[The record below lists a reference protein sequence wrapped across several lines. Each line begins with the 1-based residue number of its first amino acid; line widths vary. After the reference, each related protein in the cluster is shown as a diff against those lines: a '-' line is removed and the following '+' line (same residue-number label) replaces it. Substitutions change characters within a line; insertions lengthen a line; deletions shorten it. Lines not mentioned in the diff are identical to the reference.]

1 MAAVSHPQSHA
12 GLEPWNKDQD
22 TVYALNRGDLAKER
36 ERLEYNHRN
45 IFLPL
50 CGGLCPQQ
58 ILTHLKNQ
66 QNPRVAEIATGT
78 GIWLRDMAKLLPSS
92 AELRGIDM
100 DTTKF
105 PPPSDLPPNISLL
118 QHNALKPF
126 PEEMHGSFDMIHIR
140 LIGSGMRKEDWK
152 TVAANA
158 FTLLRSGGYIH
169 WEEAGD
175 TSWKC
180 VPPSHAF
187 DEWSRIR
194 MLWSIKVG
202 RNPFHSVFILL
213 ILVIQYSMPAQ
224 LPLVLRD
231 AGFADV
237 DDKVWNTFSVEG
249 MMRESMRKIATE
261 VAQPVMLSILESG
274 GVDTLQTTQDMDRL
288 ESDLKRDIQ
297 NGALIGISLT
307 WFWGRRP

>member
-1 MAAVSHPQSHA
+1 MAAVSHPNSLA

-58 ILTHLKNQ
+58 ILTHLKKQ

-78 GIWLRDMAKLLPSS
+78 GIWLRDMAKLLPST

-105 PPPSDLPPNISLL
+105 PPPTDLPPNISLL
-118 QHNALKPF
+118 HQNALNPY
-126 PEEMHGSFDMIHIR
+126 PEEMYGSFDMVHIR

-152 TVAANA
+152 TLAANA
-158 FTLLRSGGYIH
+158 FTLLRPGGYIH

-202 RNPFHSVFILL
+202 RNPL
-213 ILVIQYSMPAQ
+213 
-224 LPLVLRD
+224 
-231 AGFADV
+231 
-237 DDKVWNTFSVEG
+237 
-249 MMRESMRKIATE
+249 
-261 VAQPVMLSILESG
+261 
-274 GVDTLQTTQDMDRL
+274 
-288 ESDLKRDIQ
+288 
-297 NGALIGISLT
+297 
-307 WFWGRRP
+307 

>member
-1 MAAVSHPQSHA
+1 M
-12 GLEPWNKDQD
+12 
-22 TVYALNRGDLAKER
+22 
-36 ERLEYNHRN
+36 
-45 IFLPL
+45 F
-50 CGGLCPQQ
+50 
-58 ILTHLKNQ
+58 
-66 QNPRVAEIATGT
+66 
-78 GIWLRDMAKLLPSS
+78 KLLPSS

-100 DTTKF
+100 DTIKF
-105 PPPSDLPPNISLL
+105 PPPSDLPPNISIL

-126 PEEMHGSFDMIHIR
+126 PEEMHGSFDMVHIR
-140 LIGSGMRKEDWK
+140 LIGSGMRKEDWR

-194 MLWSIKVG
+194 L
-202 RNPFHSVFILL
+202 FC
-213 ILVIQYSMPAQ
+213 MPAQ
-224 LPLVLRD
+224 LALVLRD

-237 DDKVWNTFSVEG
+237 DDKFGTFS
-249 MMRESMRKIATE
+249 SMRKIATE

-274 GVDTLQTTQDMDRL
+274 GVDTLQTTKDMYRL
-288 ESDLKRDIQ
+288 ESELKRDIQ

-307 WFWGRRP
+307 WFWVRHP